1 MSNYNTIQFSG
12 KLTQAGFSIYLFE
25 IASGDKKYFYIGMT
39 GDNFYPSA
47 RSAIHRL
54 SGHFDLSAKSTQN
67 QLLKA
72 IKTNKID
79 IEQSQ
84 INMHHWSIEGF
95 KPWEG
100 SLKEKTKD
108 SFKGNKEYEKYK
120 EQQSK
125 VLAFENKLIFDFKEK
140 LLNETKG
147 VDAEIKN
154 KAFEVIYEEI
164 ETIIER

>member
-12 KLTQAGFSIYLFE
+12 KLTQARFSIYLFE
-25 IASGDKKYFYIGMT
+25 IVCGSEKYFYIGMT

-54 SGHFDLSAKSTQN
+54 SGHFDLSVRSTQN

-72 IKTNKID
+72 IKNNKID
-79 IEQSQ
+79 IEQSH
-84 INMHHWSIEGF
+84 ITMHHWSIEGF

-100 SLKEKTKD
+100 SLKEKNKD
-108 SFKGNKEYEKYK
+108 SFKDNEAYDKYK

-125 VLAFENKLIFDFKEK
+125 VLALENKLVFDFKEK

-147 VDAEIKN
+147 VDSEITDE
-154 KAFEVIYEEI
+154 ALAAIYNAI
-164 ETIIER
+164 KKIIER

>member
-47 RSAIHRL
+47 RSGIHRL
-54 SGHFDLSAKSTQN
+54 SGHFDLSSRSTQN

-72 IKTNKID
+72 IKNNKIA

-84 INMHHWSIEGF
+84 ITMHHWSIDGF

-108 SFKGNKEYEKYK
+108 SFKGNEAYDTYK

-125 VLAFENKLIFDFKEK
+125 VLAFENKLIFDFKGN

-147 VDAEIKN
+147 VDAEIKEEALVAIY
-154 KAFEVIYEEI
+154 KAIKN
-164 ETIIER
+164 IIER